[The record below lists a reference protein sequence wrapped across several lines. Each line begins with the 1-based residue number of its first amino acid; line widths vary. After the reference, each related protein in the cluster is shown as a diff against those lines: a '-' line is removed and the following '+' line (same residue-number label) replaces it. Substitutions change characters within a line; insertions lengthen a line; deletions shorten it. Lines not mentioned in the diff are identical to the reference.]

1 MTSVRELNDI
11 LERFAASGWEL
22 LALPAQAWLDGG
34 GDRDRLI
41 DVICQAERLCGS
53 CGCEL
58 DPLYPRARELLSR
71 QK

>member
-34 GDRDRLI
+34 GDRDGLI
-41 DVICQAERLCGS
+41 DAICRAEQLCGS

-58 DPLYPRARELLSR
+58 DPLYPRALELLSQ